1 MDVQAVND
9 RPLRREIFYLPK
21 RLFLLRHVNM
31 MSTKVAP
38 LPVSKD
44 IQFKQII
51 VKIKQAC
58 CGKLR
63 AVCPHAF

>member
-1 MDVQAVND
+1 MDVYATSH
-9 RPLRREIFYLPK
+9 FF
-21 RLFLLRHVNM
+21 LFGHVNM
-31 MSTKVAP
+31 MSTKVAS

-44 IQFKQII
+44 IEFKQII

-58 CGKLR
+58 CGKLK

>member
-1 MDVQAVND
+1 MDVYAVSHFFLFG
-9 RPLRREIFYLPK
+9 PL
-21 RLFLLRHVNM
+21 NM
-31 MSTKVAP
+31 MGTKVAP
-38 LPVSKD
+38 LLVSKD

-58 CGKLR
+58 CGKLK